1 MARIPPERE
10 AGEGRMIDEIP
21 FIPGIIATVILW
33 LSVGVVEFRHAPLD
47 PNATYSRLD
56 RLDGLDSRTG

>member
-1 MARIPPERE
+1 
-10 AGEGRMIDEIP
+10 MIDEIP